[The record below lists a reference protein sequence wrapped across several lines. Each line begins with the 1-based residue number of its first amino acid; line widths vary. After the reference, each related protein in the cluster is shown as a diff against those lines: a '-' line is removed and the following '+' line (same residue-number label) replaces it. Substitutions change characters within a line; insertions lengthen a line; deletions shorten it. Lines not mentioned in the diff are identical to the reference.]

1 MKKSKNYI
9 GSLQVLRALGFLAIF
24 SAHAG
29 ITRLGAFGVS
39 LFFVLSGFVL
49 AYSYNNEKK
58 VTGTR
63 NVIVYVLNKIKR
75 LYPLHVLMLILAIP
89 IAKISLSLRG
99 GNNICKFVFIA
110 DVVSL
115 YRHLF

>member
-1 MKKSKNYI
+1 MELMKKSKNYI

-89 IAKISLSLRG
+89 IAKISLSLKG
-99 GNNICKFVFIA
+99 GG
-110 DVVSL
+110 
-115 YRHLF
+115 